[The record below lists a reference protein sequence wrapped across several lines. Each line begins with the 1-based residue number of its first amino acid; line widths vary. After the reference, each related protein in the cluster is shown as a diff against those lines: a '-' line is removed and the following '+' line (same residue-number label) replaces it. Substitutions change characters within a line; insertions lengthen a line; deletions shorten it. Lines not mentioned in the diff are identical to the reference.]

1 MELELPQL
9 NKVVSYI
16 HPDMQKKYRDQFN
29 ELAKSI
35 SLIPSSFQ
43 ASSSTEEEKKEDS
56 LPTLSKQ
63 LSRTLSKNQFILSAK
78 IEQCHT
84 IVEKLKSLR
93 QLHDLAQAA
102 KGEKSVEC

>member
-1 MELELPQL
+1 MEMELPKL

-29 ELAKSI
+29 ELAKSF
-35 SLIPSSFQ
+35 SLITTSVTTN
-43 ASSSTEEEKKEDS
+43 SSTDEEKKDEEA

-63 LSRTLSKNQFILSAK
+63 LSRTLSKNQFILTAK
-78 IEQCHT
+78 IEQCKT

-93 QLHDLAQAA
+93 QLHDLA
-102 KGEKSVEC
+102 